1 MRNTGSSGSWCH
13 GTRKM
18 RILCPIENKV
28 SQVISDIKERTDAQ
42 KSARSVCRQQLFL
55 SGFLLVFR
63 CICREMGFI
72 FIQHSA
78 DHSFINE
85 DWFRCSRRREDQ
97 FGPGIGF
104 SFRNSRTHTMGAVW
118 KRMSRSFVVHD
129 PGEGDTHADNRN
141 KYHSLI
147 EEQWK
152 EQWKNQEIL

>member
-1 MRNTGSSGSWCH
+1 
-13 GTRKM
+13 M

-78 DHSFINE
+78 DHSLINE
-85 DWFRCSRRREDQ
+85 DWFRCSCWATICAWHEDWMWTSRGTWPRVLPWNSMVEEAAGRRQ
-97 FGPGIGF
+97 A
-104 SFRNSRTHTMGAVW
+104 SYYNSGSCHKQPDV
-118 KRMSRSFVVHD
+118 F
-129 PGEGDTHADNRN
+129 
-141 KYHSLI
+141 
-147 EEQWK
+147 
-152 EQWKNQEIL
+152 